1 MWGVAMG
8 SKGIPSVRVG
18 HLVLRQG
25 GPLYFSAVVVL
36 TVLLCVGAVVVMPHV
51 LLLAAVLLRMRYGAW
66 LPLVLLGAL
75 FPLTV
80 LHEATHVAV
89 FALARMPVRI
99 RLHLR
104 RLAILTEVPVA
115 VPRRV
120 ALVSALAPQP
130 VVLGALTAL
139 MRTVPAEWPLWFLLA
154 VLSVAGSAGDFL
166 SAGAL
171 AISRDK
177 AVVTR

>member
-1 MWGVAMG
+1 MG

-130 VVLGALTAL
+130 VVLGALVL
-139 MRTVPAEWPLWFLLA
+139 VGRIVPGGWPLFA
-154 VLSVAGSAGDFL
+154 VLAILAVAGSSGDL
-166 SAGAL
+166 LAAAAI
-171 AISRDK
+171 AISRDE
-177 AVVTR
+177 AVVAR

>member
-1 MWGVAMG
+1 MG
-8 SKGIPSVRVG
+8 SEGRGIPSVRVG
-18 HLVLRQG
+18 RWVLRQG
-25 GPLYFSAVVVL
+25 GPLYFGAVIIL
-36 TVLLCVGAVVVMPHV
+36 TVLLCGGAATIMPHT
-51 LLLAAVLLRMRYGAW
+51 LLLAAVLLRLQCGAW

-75 FPLTV
+75 FPVTV

-89 FALARMPVRI
+89 FALARLPVRI